1 MSVVCSES
9 WPGPDYHHLITR
21 LSEWCPGL
29 PSLGH
34 PHWLI
39 SGGRINLGLASSN
52 SGKYAMMWDWW
63 NIRWGMSRIVRT
75 LTPESRWDWQRS
87 HTIWCHNYKHGTSNY
102 YDESFVT
109 KVTKKLENSKQLKS
123 NEIPVTTFISVLGLW
138 LFYLLWILGY
148 NKIAEKLQMLLKNQC
163 ECSPSS
169 SNSNIRSC
177 S

>member
-1 MSVVCSES
+1 MCVGTSADMSVVCSES
-9 WPGPDYHHLITR
+9 WPEPDYHLITR

-63 NIRWGMSRIVRT
+63 NIRWGMSQIVRT

-109 KVTKKLENSKQLKS
+109 KVTKKLENSKL
-123 NEIPVTTFISVLGLW
+123 EIKWDSSDDFYFSIGLVII
-138 LFYLLWILGY
+138 LPSLDSWI
-148 NKIAEKLQMLLKNQC
+148 Q
-163 ECSPSS
+163 
-169 SNSNIRSC
+169 
-177 S
+177 